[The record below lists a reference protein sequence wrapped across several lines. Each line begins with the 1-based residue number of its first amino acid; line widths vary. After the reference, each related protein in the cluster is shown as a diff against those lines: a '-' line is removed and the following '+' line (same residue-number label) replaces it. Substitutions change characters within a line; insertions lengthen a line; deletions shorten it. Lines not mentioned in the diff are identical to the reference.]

1 MNEFLELT
9 LFPILTDIGLR
20 ILGVVLLWFVGNFVI
35 KKILLMLDKAL
46 EKGKLDAT
54 IKPFLRSLANIG
66 LKIFLILGI
75 IELCG
80 IKTTSLVAVLGA
92 GSVAVGLAFQG
103 ALSNLAGGILL
114 VFLKPYKV
122 GDFVEVNG
130 YTGTVKAIEILAT
143 KINTVD
149 NKLIIIPNGAAANAS
164 VTNYTANDLRRVD
177 FTFGVGYESD
187 LKLVKET
194 ILSVVN
200 AHAKVLKDPSPFVRL
215 GEQADS
221 SLNYTVRLWA
231 KKEDY
236 WDVHFDIIE
245 EITDVFNEKGIS
257 IPYPQLDV
265 HQIK

>member
-1 MNEFLELT
+1 MKEFLELT
-9 LFPILTDIGLR
+9 LFPILTDIGFR
-20 ILGVVLLWFVGNFVI
+20 ILGVILLWFVGNFVI
-35 KKILLMLDKAL
+35 KKLLAILDKAL
-46 EKGKLDAT
+46 EKGKLDET
-54 IKPFLRSLANIG
+54 LKPFVRSLANIG
-66 LKIFLILGI
+66 LKIFLVIGV

-80 IKTTSLVAVLGA
+80 LDATSLVAVLGA

-114 VFLKPYKV
+114 VFLKPYKI
-122 GDFVEVNG
+122 GDFVEING
-130 YTGTVKAIEILAT
+130 YTGTVQAIEILAT
-143 KINTVD
+143 KINTID
-149 NKLIIIPNGAAANAS
+149 NKLVIIPNGVAANTS
-164 VTNYTANDLRRVD
+164 VTNFTANDLRRVD

-194 ILSVVN
+194 ITSVAN
-200 AHAKVLKDPSPFVRL
+200 AHDKVLKDPAPFVRL

-221 SLNYTVRLWA
+221 SLNYTVRLWV

-245 EITDVFNEKGIS
+245 QITDAFNEKGIS